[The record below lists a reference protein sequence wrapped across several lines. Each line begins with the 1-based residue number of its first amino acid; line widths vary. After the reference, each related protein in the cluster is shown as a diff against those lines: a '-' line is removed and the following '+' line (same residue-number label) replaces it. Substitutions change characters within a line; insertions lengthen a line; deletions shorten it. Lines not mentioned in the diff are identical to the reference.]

1 MTLRR
6 EPIPVKTAIQRVI
19 NHTTKYLSTE
29 TVPLGHAYGRILAAP
44 IIAEHDVPP
53 FNRAAFDGYAL
64 RARDTINASETNEV
78 YFNVIG
84 TIGAGHTAT
93 EPLQA
98 YTAYRIMTGAALPKG
113 ADAVVM
119 LEETE
124 ARNDG
129 FIIRKRLKQDDN
141 IMLKGEDAQKG
152 ESLIEAGTVIHPGTI
167 ALLATFG
174 YSEVSVAK
182 QPQVSVIATGTEL
195 LDVSAPLE
203 HGKIRNSNGPM
214 LQAQLARMG
223 INASM
228 LGVLVDDP
236 DKATDVLKD
245 ALTTADVI
253 IKTGGVSVG
262 DFDYLPEI
270 YRRIGAEVLFNKVMM
285 RPGSVTTVAHVDG
298 KLLFGLSGNPSACYT
313 GFELFTRPAL
323 LRMMGCK
330 ACYLPHMKAVL
341 CEDFPKAN
349 PFTRFIR
356 AIWTL
361 NGSRV
366 EVVPAGFNKSNA
378 VSSIARGNCFIV
390 LPSGS
395 SRYEKGMEVDILLL
409 GQEQGVTT
417 WSL

>member
-29 TVPLGHAYGRILAAP
+29 TVPLSHAYGRILAAP

-228 LGVLVDDP
+228 LGDRKSTRLN
-236 DKATDVLKD
+236 
-245 ALTTADVI
+245 
-253 IKTGGVSVG
+253 S
-262 DFDYLPEI
+262 
-270 YRRIGAEVLFNKVMM
+270 
-285 RPGSVTTVAHVDG
+285 SHVAI
-298 KLLFGLSGNPSACYT
+298 SY
-313 GFELFTRPAL
+313 
-323 LRMMGCK
+323 
-330 ACYLPHMKAVL
+330 AV
-341 CEDFPKAN
+341 
-349 PFTRFIR
+349 
-356 AIWTL
+356 
-361 NGSRV
+361 
-366 EVVPAGFNKSNA
+366 
-378 VSSIARGNCFIV
+378 
-390 LPSGS
+390 
-395 SRYEKGMEVDILLL
+395 
-409 GQEQGVTT
+409 
-417 WSL
+417 